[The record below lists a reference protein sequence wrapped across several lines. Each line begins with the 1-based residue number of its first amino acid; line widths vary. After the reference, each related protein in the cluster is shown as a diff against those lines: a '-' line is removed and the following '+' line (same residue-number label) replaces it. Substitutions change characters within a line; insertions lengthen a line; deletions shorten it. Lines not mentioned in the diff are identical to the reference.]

1 MALQHML
8 QDLQLSMRPF
18 RLVAAALYD
27 ACSAYMH
34 LKCQTCILRALLH
47 AGGAT
52 LVKGFLYVLCK
63 ALAKRSATALAL
75 AEDHRNDIMSNSVA
89 IVTAA
94 VATEFRHAEP
104 GLAM

>member
-1 MALQHML
+1 ML
-8 QDLQLSMRPF
+8 N
-18 RLVAAALYD
+18 V
-27 ACSAYMH
+27 H
-34 LKCQTCILRALLH
+34 CQSTTPLH

-94 VATEFRHAEP
+94 VATEFRHAEAD
-104 GLAM
+104 LDLDLDLTHVQLCS

>member
-1 MALQHML
+1 ML
-8 QDLQLSMRPF
+8 
-18 RLVAAALYD
+18 AAHHQSTAP
-27 ACSAYMH
+27 
-34 LKCQTCILRALLH
+34 LR

-94 VATEFRHAEP
+94 VATEFRCA
-104 GLAM
+104 